1 MGAGWWANYI
11 AGSIETM
18 SEEKPKRT
26 LRSDE
31 SIVPPA
37 APVVD
42 RDTLRP
48 PDAPTNPSAPV
59 AKNSKALIGRAV
71 IGVGLAAIAGAVAF
85 FIIPKGAA
93 PKMALPA
100 TSAPVK
106 AAVEPTASSGVAAV
120 ADKPEPTAEKM
131 VEVKPVAQAEP
142 TAKLSTAEP
151 LSLPQVAYLEAKL
164 RPRPAAVERAG
175 KPDPLFGFDYDGKD
189 GLPTFVCGIR
199 SRASHLALIDMQARK
214 IDVKNGFRLAIV
226 PIGFDEAYELSG
238 DDVLQRTQTGKWDCQ
253 LGSVEEL
260 STADIGVVTA
270 LLAEDTS
277 DTAIWARKVDTIY
290 ALREKRLGYVK
301 NSNAEFFMQYA
312 LALLPAEVRGTI
324 KLTAFDSTSD
334 AVKAFNMNKVDA
346 ISATGLELARTSI
359 GGGEP
364 LISTKQLRATTDAI
378 VVSRDAIQRDTK
390 LVSAFHRAYFETLKV
405 QIEDPKASAM
415 AIADWGRLAFTRV
428 SMVNAEQDYV
438 TLLEKSATA
447 SLAQNVALMK
457 EQTGL
462 VKLFET
468 AREIARESGRDVV
481 AVPVASQID
490 SRFVLELG
498 EVSSLRTKRLP
509 TDPTFSLIKDN
520 DAGSTPGGKE
530 AELPC
535 RNFTFKPSSSE
546 LTDDSK
552 RIINFCVL
560 PKLQIRDDS
569 GLVIV
574 GSAAWPK
581 GKEYDETTI
590 RQFGRQRAQSVA
602 DYLAS
607 KGVDAKRLKVDS
619 VVPPAE
625 RRDTADELKLSQ
637 DRFVEMTILADGW

>member
-1 MGAGWWANYI
+1 
-11 AGSIETM
+11 M

-26 LRSDE
+26 LRGDGTL
-31 SIVPPA
+31 VPPA
-37 APVVD
+37 SPAVD
-42 RDTLRP
+42 RDTLKP
-48 PDAPTNPSAPV
+48 PAAVVAPE

-71 IGVGLAAIAGAVAF
+71 IGIGLASLLGAVAYF
-85 FIIPKGAA
+85 VIPKGTT
-93 PKMALPA
+93 PKMVPPA
-100 TSAPVK
+100 ASAPVE
-106 AAVEPTASSGVAAV
+106 AVGEATNAPVAA
-120 ADKPEPTAEKM
+120 AAAEKPVPTAEKM
-131 VEVKPVAQAEP
+131 TEIKPAAQSDSA
-142 TAKLSTAEP
+142 AKLSTAEP
-151 LSLPQVAYLEAKL
+151 LALPQVAYLDAKL
-164 RPRPAAVERAG
+164 RPRPAAIERAG

-199 SRASHLALIDMQARK
+199 SRASHMALVDMQARK
-214 IDVKNGFRLAIV
+214 IDVKNGFRLALV
-226 PIGFDEAYELSG
+226 PIGFDDSYTLSG
-238 DDVLQRTQTGKWDCQ
+238 DDYLKRTQSGKWDCQ
-253 LGSVEEL
+253 LSSVEEL
-260 STADIGVVTA
+260 STADVGVVTA

-277 DTAIWARKVDTIY
+277 DTAIWGRKIDTIY

-301 NSNAEFFMQYA
+301 NTNAEFFAQYA

-346 ISATGLELARTSI
+346 ISATGLELARASI
-359 GGGEP
+359 RGGQP

-378 VVSRDAIQRDTK
+378 VVSRDTIQRDAK
-390 LVSAFHRAYFETLKV
+390 LVSAFHRAYFETLKS
-405 QIEDPKASAM
+405 QIEDPKQSAA

-428 SMVNAEQDYV
+428 SMVNSEQDYLG
-438 TLLEKSATA
+438 LLEKSATA
-447 SLAQNVALMK
+447 SLVQNVALMK

-462 VKLFET
+462 VKLFES
-468 AREIARESGRDVV
+468 ARGIVSESGRE
-481 AVPVASQID
+481 AVSIPIASQIEP
-490 SRFVLELG
+490 RFVLELG
-498 EVSSLRTKRLP
+498 EVASLRTKRLP
-509 TDPTFSLIKDN
+509 VDPTFSLIKDEE
-520 DAGSTPGGKE
+520 AGSTPGGKE

-552 RIINFCVL
+552 RIIDFCVL

-581 GKEYDETTI
+581 GKDYDENTI

-607 KGVDAKRLKVDS
+607 KGVDIKRLKVDS
-619 VVPPAE
+619 VVPPQE